1 MLFETEDVL
10 ILLLLAKLKMSET
23 PYLTLI
29 VDSEL
34 FSSYLHLI
42 ADDIFKIPLLF
53 VDRPLVY
60 LTDTD
65 LVKQVLVTNCY
76 KYLRPSLVRL
86 LMPPLGNSL
95 LTSNG
100 KDHAWQRK
108 MINPAFSYTNL
119 KGMVPFMKTAAD
131 DLVQVCKY

>member
-1 MLFETEDVL
+1 
-10 ILLLLAKLKMSET
+10 
-23 PYLTLI
+23 
-29 VDSEL
+29 
-34 FSSYLHLI
+34 
-42 ADDIFKIPLLF
+42 
-53 VDRPLVY
+53 VY
-60 LTDTD
+60 LTDIE

-86 LMPPLGNSL
+86 LIPSLGNSL

-119 KGMVPFMKTAAD
+119 KGMVLFMKTAAD
-131 DLVQVCKY
+131 ELVQVCKDRSFGGLRKYGAQELPCFTTYVPEHIYSSFPNSH

>member
-1 MLFETEDVL
+1 MVFERRAVPSLTRKTKNFRDP
-10 ILLLLAKLKMSET
+10 ILSF
-23 PYLTLI
+23 I
-29 VDSEL
+29 FDSEP
-34 FSSYLHLI
+34 FSSYQHLI
-42 ADDIFKIPLLF
+42 ANFYLIPLLF

-60 LTDTD
+60 LTDIE

-86 LMPPLGNSL
+86 LLPSLGNSL

-100 KDHAWQRK
+100 KDHAWLRK

-119 KGMVPFMKTAAD
+119 KGMVPFMKTAAE
-131 DLVQVCKY
+131 DLVQV